1 MRGVV
6 ARVRWLEL
14 QLLVLPALLGIVGL
28 LTVYLSGTGTTRWS
42 WSDIWVSLAY
52 MGIVLAT
59 SAWLSL
65 IGFRG
70 DQVVLP
76 LVAMLSGLGLLLSQ
90 RLQLVLSSDVGW
102 ATLAQRQIVYLGL
115 SFALLL
121 GILTFLRR
129 LDWLRRY
136 KYTAAITALALTVVT
151 MLFGIEIQGARLW
164 LDLGL
169 ITVQPGELVKLLL
182 VIFLAGYLDD
192 YRDVIATGYRAGP
205 VTLPPLPYLLPML
218 AMWGLAVS
226 AVVLQRDL
234 GNALLLFGI
243 FLSMLYL
250 ATGRVG
256 YVVAGLVAFAA
267 AVYLALHLFSHVRVR
282 IQVWLDPWSQPLTA
296 GFQPIQADYAFAHGH
311 LFGTGLGFGF
321 PQFVPVVASDYA
333 FAAIGE
339 ELGLL
344 GTTAVLALYLLLV
357 TRGLLIALLARE
369 SFSRLLAAGLT
380 VVLGLQTLIIL
391 AGNVRL
397 LPLTGITLP
406 FISAGGSSL
415 LTNFL
420 IIGLLLKASE
430 TTGERP

>member
-1 MRGVV
+1 VV

-14 QLLVLPALLGIVGL
+14 QLLVPPGLLGIVGL

-42 WSDIWVSLAY
+42 WSDIWLSLAY
-52 MGIVLAT
+52 MGIVLAI
-59 SAWLSL
+59 SVWLSL

-70 DQVVLP
+70 DQVLLP

-90 RLQLVLSSDVGW
+90 RLQLVLSSEAAW
-102 ATLAQRQIVYLGL
+102 ATLAQRQIVYLAL
-115 SFALLL
+115 SFALLW
-121 GILTFLRR
+121 GTLTFLHR
-129 LDWLRRY
+129 LEWLRRY
-136 KYTAAITALALTVVT
+136 KYTAAVSALGLTLVT
-151 MLFGIEIQGARLW
+151 MLFGVEIHGARLW

-169 ITVQPGELVKLLL
+169 VTVQPGELVKVLL

-218 AMWGLAVS
+218 VMWGVAVL

-243 FLSMLYL
+243 FLCMLYL

-256 YVVAGLVAFAA
+256 YVLAGLVAFSA
-267 AVYLALHLFSHVRVR
+267 AVYLALQLFDHIRVR

-296 GFQPIQADYAFAHGH
+296 GFQSIQADFAFAHGH
-311 LFGTGLGFGF
+311 LFGTGLGFGN
-321 PQFVPVVASDYA
+321 PQFVPVVASDYV

-339 ELGLL
+339 ELGLV
-344 GTTAVLALYLLLV
+344 GAMAVLALYLLLV
-357 TRGLLIALLARE
+357 ARGLMIALLATE
-369 SFSRLLAAGLT
+369 SFTRLLTAGLT
-380 VVLGLQTLIIL
+380 VVVALQTLIIL
-391 AGNVRL
+391 AGTVRL

-415 LTNFL
+415 VTNFL
-420 IIGLLLKASE
+420 IVALLLKASE
-430 TTGERP
+430 ATGATR